1 MEALAGPFAIAAA
14 LLAAAGATKVI
25 DPSMTAGALRRAGLG
40 VSDFAVRVAAFVE
53 LTVGAAALVV
63 ASSALAAV
71 VAVSYL
77 GFAAFVAWALR
88 TDRPVGTCGCFGKAD
103 TPPSGL
109 HIAINL
115 TLAAIAALIA
125 VGGGVD
131 VVRVIS
137 DQPLAGVPFVL
148 FVGLGTWLVFLAL
161 SALPRTLAAAQSV
174 RRSQP

>member
-25 DPSMTAGALRRAGLG
+25 DPSMTAGALRRAGR
-40 VSDFAVRVAAFVE
+40 AVPDLVVRIGAFVE
-53 LTVGAAALVV
+53 LGIGAAALVLP
-63 ASSALAAV
+63 SRSLAA
-71 VAVSYL
+71 AIAASYL
-77 GFAAFVAWALR
+77 AFAAFVAWALQ

-103 TPPSGL
+103 TPPSGV
-109 HIAINL
+109 HVGVNVG
-115 TLAAIAALIA
+115 LAVVAALIA

-148 FVGLGTWLVFLAL
+148 WVGLGTWLVFLAL
-161 SALPRTLAAAQSV
+161 TALPRTLAAARAV
-174 RRSQP
+174 RRSQA

>member
-14 LLAAAGATKVI
+14 LLAAAGAAKVI

-40 VSDFAVRVAAFVE
+40 IPDFAVRVVAFVE
-53 LTVGAAALVV
+53 LAVGATALVV
-63 ASSALAAV
+63 ASSALAAAV
-71 VAVSYL
+71 SVSYL
-77 GFAAFVAWALR
+77 AFATFVAWALR

-103 TPPSGL
+103 TPPSGI
-109 HIAINL
+109 HVAVNL

-161 SALPRTLAAAQSV
+161 GALPRTLAAGRAM
-174 RRSQP
+174 RRSRA